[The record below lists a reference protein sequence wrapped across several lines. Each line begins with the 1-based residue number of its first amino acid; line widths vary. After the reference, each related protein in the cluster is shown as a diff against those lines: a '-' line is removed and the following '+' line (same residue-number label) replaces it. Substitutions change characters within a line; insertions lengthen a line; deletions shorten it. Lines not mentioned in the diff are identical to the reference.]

1 MAEHMSDDGIGK
13 GRPPKQTRFPKGKS
27 GNPKGRPKGRRNI
40 ATIVERV
47 AHERQGEHT
56 TKDLV
61 LKRLQQRAAN
71 GDLGAKT
78 MLDKIRDRYQP
89 EDPKPRLRGI
99 FVPPVLSMEEFK
111 KVAEAQRL
119 RMLWHQQHREEIWEK
134 MGLIGE
140 SSVEKSQSENES

>member
-1 MAEHMSDDGIGK
+1 MA
-13 GRPPKQTRFPKGKS
+13 TV
-27 GNPKGRPKGRRNI
+27 
-40 ATIVERV
+40 VERV

-78 MLDKIRDRYQP
+78 MLDKIRDKYQP
-89 EDPKPRLRGI
+89 EEHNQRLRGI
-99 FVPPVLSMEEFK
+99 LVPPVLSMEEFK

-134 MGLIGE
+134 MGLTGE
-140 SSVEKSQSENES
+140 GATEDSQSPDAS

>member
-1 MAEHMSDDGIGK
+1 MAERVNEDGVGK
-13 GRPPKQTRFPKGKS
+13 GRSPKQTRFPKGKS

-40 ATIVERV
+40 ATIVECV

-71 GDLGAKT
+71 GDLGAKI
-78 MLDKIRDRYQP
+78 MLDKIRDKYQP
-89 EDPKPRLRGI
+89 EDREPRLQGI

-134 MGLIGE
+134 MGLTGE
-140 SSVEKSQSENES
+140 RAAEKKPVRE